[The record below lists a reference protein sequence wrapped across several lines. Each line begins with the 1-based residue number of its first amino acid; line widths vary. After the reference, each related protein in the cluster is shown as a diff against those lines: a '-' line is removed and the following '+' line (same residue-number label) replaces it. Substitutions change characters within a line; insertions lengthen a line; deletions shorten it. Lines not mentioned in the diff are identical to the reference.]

1 MVFLSYKNNNKLTK
15 HLHSLYSSV
24 LFLSSIPLLDNF
36 DMKLKTITL
45 CILLST
51 SANAGAYAQSNAKAE
66 NTTQQN
72 TAQSKLNSS
81 QQQNF
86 KASADIIRNTYEN
99 QLYTLPAFKEGHY
112 GVRMF
117 RQTQDEK
124 YAAAVWSDMARVAS
138 KLSRLSNE
146 VYTQEQIVL
155 YSEKRIASYVDEE
168 DERSVRRYNITKH
181 MPEYLF
187 LGVDLLGSMARANE
201 YGLEHKN
208 DAKLREVIRRYDF
221 SKYAT
226 NEEMVKAWAAQLANQ
241 VYWLR
246 QLGEQDVVD
255 EFVETFKSAYPDD
268 QDKKLSTQQFG
279 NKIYGMTHIIFGDS
293 EYYQHQV
300 SEKEHQWIYDYFREN
315 IDTILLRAKED
326 VIAEVGLTFLLA
338 GLEDDPVVEKTRL
351 AIQASIDKQ
360 QGMIPSITGDFD
372 LEYGEHRNV
381 LAIMLLDW
389 QQVNEAPTF
398 QKHPEVFKSLPY
410 GLVENKPH

>member
-1 MVFLSYKNNNKLTK
+1 
-15 HLHSLYSSV
+15 
-24 LFLSSIPLLDNF
+24 
-36 DMKLKTITL
+36 MKLKITLL
-45 CILLST
+45 CILLSVAFT
-51 SANAGAYAQSNAKAE
+51 IYAEDNSQKENVPSVQSQADALLSHE
-66 NTTQQN
+66 P
-72 TAQSKLNSS
+72 L
-81 QQQNF
+81 F
-86 KASADIIRNTYEN
+86 KQSADLIRTTYES

-112 GVRMF
+112 GLRMY
-117 RQTQDEK
+117 RQTLDDR

-138 KLSRLSNE
+138 KLNRLSND
-146 VYTQEQIVL
+146 VHTMEQIVL
-155 YSEKRIASYVDEE
+155 YSKQRVASYIDDN
-168 DERSVRRYNITKH
+168 DERSARRYNVTQH
-181 MPEYLF
+181 MPEYLY

-208 DAKLREVIRRYDF
+208 DAKLREIIRRYDF
-221 SKYAT
+221 LRYVT
-226 NEEMVKAWAAQLANQ
+226 NEDMIKAWAAQLANQ

-255 EFVETFKSAYPDD
+255 EFVDTFKKTYPDD
-268 QDKKLSTQQFG
+268 KDKKLSSQQYG
-279 NKIYGMTHIIFGDS
+279 NKIYGMTHVIFGDS

-300 SEKEHQWIYDYFREN
+300 SEQDHQWIYDYFREN

-351 AIQASIDKQ
+351 AIQASIDKK

-389 QQVNEAPTF
+389 QQVNEAPTL
-398 QKHPEVFKSLPY
+398 KGNPKVFTTIPY
-410 GLVENKPH
+410 GLIENQPLSK